1 MPSKVTVYQSFLSS
15 EYLFFTSFSH
25 THLHT
30 LPPAS
35 NAAICSVTKT
45 PSLPDS
51 HSSDYFSFSMNQALR

>member
-1 MPSKVTVYQSFLSS
+1 MPSRVTVYQSFRSS
-15 EYLFFTSFSH
+15 EYLFLTSFSH
-25 THLHT
+25 TRT